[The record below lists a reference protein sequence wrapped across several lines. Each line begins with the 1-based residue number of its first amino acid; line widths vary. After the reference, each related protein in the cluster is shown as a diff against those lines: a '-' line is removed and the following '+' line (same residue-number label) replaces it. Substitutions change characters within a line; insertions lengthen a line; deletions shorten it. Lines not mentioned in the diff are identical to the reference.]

1 MVAVKD
7 GGVLAKSGVV
17 YGPNGTMS
25 QMNPFTY
32 SWPGNAYRTGSSV
45 EQVIASQLDY
55 ALSSWAFQ
63 GGNQSGNNS
72 AHFRKDSIA
81 NNKVA
86 KILTKQLWQK
96 FAASHCQSVLGNPQ
110 GMLMMIP
117 SYSLQ
122 VVQTKQAMTNYYDIG
137 NPGVGALTLKE
148 VTAGG
153 DRRNVTLTDYITGL
167 ANAATANRGYD
178 KQTAVVMLPSVLTS
192 ARPEFVLV
200 HETLFHAYAGLIDDS
215 IFGNS
220 YFNQQGLWREPG
232 STATTSIST
241 WMSTDCRCTPGN
253 PATPSCQANTATW

>member
-1 MVAVKD
+1 MVVFSAGGDVLWSVPNEEPMVALKD

-17 YGPNGTMS
+17 YRPNGNATG
-25 QMNPFTY
+25 QMNPVTY

-45 EQVIASQLDY
+45 EQVIANQVDY
-55 ALSSWAFQ
+55 ALSVWAFQ

-167 ANAATANRGYD
+167 ANAATATEVTTNKR
-178 KQTAVVMLPSVLTS
+178 
-192 ARPEFVLV
+192 
-200 HETLFHAYAGLIDDS
+200 
-215 IFGNS
+215 
-220 YFNQQGLWREPG
+220 LW
-232 STATTSIST
+232 
-241 WMSTDCRCTPGN
+241 
-253 PATPSCQANTATW
+253 